1 VAGFHASHG
10 DYFLGRAQLSPP
22 KSLLLQIWPWI
33 EGWQGRFR
41 ARAQKKSWAEGGLDD
56 DDMAAEGF
64 LSLLAHL
71 RVVLL
76 QDLAILQPSRR
87 SFFIF
92 TILC

>member
-33 EGWQGRFR
+33 EGWQGRFK
-41 ARAQKKSWAEGGLDD
+41 ARAQKKSWAEGGLDN

-71 RVVLL
+71 
-76 QDLAILQPSRR
+76 
-87 SFFIF
+87 
-92 TILC
+92 